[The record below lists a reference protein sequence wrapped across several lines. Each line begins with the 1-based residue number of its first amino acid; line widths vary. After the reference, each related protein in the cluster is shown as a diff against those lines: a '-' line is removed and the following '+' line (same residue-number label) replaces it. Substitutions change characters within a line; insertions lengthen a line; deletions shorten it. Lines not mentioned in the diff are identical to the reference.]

1 VVPTINIVIPRL
13 SAVTGAVVTGTEGP
27 AQTRTPVDRESGPMG
42 YDVSYV
48 NATDD
53 HGKPATPM
61 TASWGVT
68 RQALLLDVKQALVD
82 ELVDAEGA

>member
-1 VVPTINIVIPRL
+1 
-13 SAVTGAVVTGTEGP
+13 
-27 AQTRTPVDRESGPMG
+27 MG